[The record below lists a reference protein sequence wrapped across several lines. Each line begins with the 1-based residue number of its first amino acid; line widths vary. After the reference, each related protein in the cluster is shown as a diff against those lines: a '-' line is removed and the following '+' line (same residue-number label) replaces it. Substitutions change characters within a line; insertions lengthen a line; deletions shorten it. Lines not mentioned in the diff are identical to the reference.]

1 MNVAVLGRADKGFGD
16 SKSVLN
22 VLVGIQIFYKEEK
35 GSGEWAEEEGC
46 VCLPV
51 ILFRP
56 GGLCLSSASAWGSC
70 CPLRGTVWVP

>member
-1 MNVAVLGRADKGFGD
+1 MNVAVLGRGDKGFGD

-22 VLVGIQIFYKEEK
+22 VLAGTQIFYKEEK
-35 GSGEWAEEEGC
+35 GGREWVEEEGC

-51 ILFRP
+51 ILLRP
-56 GGLCLSSASAWGSC
+56 GGLCLSSASAWDSC